1 MYKTSPI
8 LFSTTR
14 FANYAGRVFGNF
26 LKNLKTYM
34 LSLETLQSTFIR
46 SDQSKAEEA
55 ALMKTKICNVKFLAQ
70 LCGLVD
76 VYKVFG
82 SMVNQLQV
90 INTLPHERLQKFEK
104 SLAKLEEMKGSAVT
118 ICEECHNSNENPIN
132 TESDC
137 KWSCLHYCL
146 RNQDEFQGILMI

>member
-34 LSLETLQSTFIR
+34 LSLGTLQRTFIR
-46 SDQSKAEEA
+46 SDQSKSEEA

-70 LCGLVD
+70 LCWLVD
-76 VYKVFG
+76 VYK
-82 SMVNQLQV
+82 VNQLQV

-104 SLAKLEEMKGSAVT
+104 SLAKLEEMKRRAVT

-137 KWSCLHYCL
+137 KWSCLLYCL
-146 RNQDEFQGILMI
+146 RNPDEFQGILMIWL